1 MLFTLKMFD
10 SKRNSSGLQLVR
22 EDPLQLLVGQRR
34 RVRDSEGSEVQHEL
48 GQEGL
53 HGHGH
58 RRVHRLLP
66 LHPSRH
72 GSRHCSHRKSIH

>member
-1 MLFTLKMFD
+1 V
-10 SKRNSSGLQLVR
+10 QLH
-22 EDPLQLLVGQRR
+22 VGQRR
-34 RVRDSEGSEVQHEL
+34 RIRETDRPQVQHEL

-66 LHPSRH
+66 LHSAGH
-72 GSRHCSHRKSIH
+72 GSRYCSYRKSVYQVLEVLSI